1 MQRDQWLS
9 IDLWDLISLQN
20 TLRFLRALKRNND
33 REWFK
38 ARKDEY
44 EAHVRA
50 PMVNVIER
58 LAEDFRRFAPE
69 LVASPQKSLYRIY
82 RDTRFSENK
91 TPLKTHV
98 AAGFPWRGLPRHEGA
113 GLYFEVAGGWVW
125 AGGGMWAPLPPQ
137 LHACPRTHLEHLSGD
152 SAHLAYERVPAQPR
166 RAAGDKLTRVPRGFA
181 KDDPAAEYLKHY
193 RFVAGREFPASLA
206 TSAEFYPTLLRTF
219 RALMPLVRF
228 LNEPLIEVPTPADH
242 GSASTARGPHPQRSA
257 AAPLAALPPA
267 PRSAVALATPSFWTS
282 TSATLLTPLSAIT
295 RSPSF
300 VGIMLRTTPPP
311 EGMVQV

>member
-1 MQRDQWLS
+1 MPTS
-9 IDLWDLISLQN
+9 TPHFTPN
-20 TLRFLRALKRNND
+20 TLRFLRALKRHND
-33 REWFK
+33 RDWFK

-44 EAHVRA
+44 EASVRA
-50 PMVNVIER
+50 PMVKVIEQ
-58 LAEDFRRFAPE
+58 LAGDFRRIAPE

-125 AGGGMWAPLPPQ
+125 AGGGMWAPQPPQ
-137 LHACPRTHLEHLSGD
+137 LHRVREHISNTFPEIQRISRTRTFRRDLGVLQGDRLS
-152 SAHLAYERVPAQPR
+152 
-166 RAAGDKLTRVPRGFA
+166 RVPRGFA
-181 KDDPAAEYLKHY
+181 KDDPAAEYLKYY

-228 LNEPLIEVPTPADH
+228 LNEPLV
-242 GSASTARGPHPQRSA
+242 S
-257 AAPLAALPPA
+257 
-267 PRSAVALATPSFWTS
+267 
-282 TSATLLTPLSAIT
+282 
-295 RSPSF
+295 
-300 VGIMLRTTPPP
+300 
-311 EGMVQV
+311 